1 MVFTGP
7 PSAPGGK
14 MVVHGGKRMRG
25 WRFIALCLAVL
36 CLTATDAFTTEW
48 FRYYADP
55 PESGVMR
62 CYIDKRGMARTS
74 EGTILVLEKIE
85 TIREGEAQIHLEQV
99 REVDCSNRRY
109 RILDVYAYRP
119 GGGPISTS
127 KRWLHFGAT
136 DYHSALFDTVCG
148 KGKKK

>member
-1 MVFTGP
+1 M
-7 PSAPGGK
+7 K
-14 MVVHGGKRMRG
+14 MKL
-25 WRFIALCLAVL
+25 WRLIALGIVFL
-36 CLTATDAFTTEW
+36 CLTATIAFATEW
-48 FRYYADP
+48 FRFYVDP
-55 PESGVMR
+55 PETGFMR
-62 CYIDKRGMARTS
+62 CYIDKRGMVRTS

-85 TIREGEAQIHLEQV
+85 TTDDAAAQIHLEQV

-136 DYHSALFDTVCG
+136 AYHSALFDTVCG